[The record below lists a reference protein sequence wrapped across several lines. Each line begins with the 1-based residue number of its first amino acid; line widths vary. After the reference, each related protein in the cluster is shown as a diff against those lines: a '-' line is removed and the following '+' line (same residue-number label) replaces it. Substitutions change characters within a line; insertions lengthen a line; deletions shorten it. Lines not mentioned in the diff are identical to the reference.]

1 MLLIWSHLQDSGV
14 LRATLLNN
22 ECDGSL
28 CSVAYISGVITWT
41 EKELLVTA
49 KTGIKSH
56 TCIHLVQILIKH
68 SQLD

>member
-1 MLLIWSHLQDSGV
+1 MLLIWSHLQDSGA

-28 CSVAYISGVITWT
+28 CSVALYISGVITWT
-41 EKELLVTA
+41 EKELVTA

-68 SQLD
+68 SQ